1 MKAALQAPFPWF
13 GGKRKVSAEVWARFG
28 AVDNYVEPF
37 FGSGAVLLGRP
48 DPIGGNET
56 INDLD
61 GYVANFWR
69 AIQRE
74 PEGVAAWAD
83 NPVNELQG
91 GGGAAGS
98 GAFGQ
103 VSSLLGTIGIGGG
116 ALTAAGIVGTVSS
129 LASSALDAAD
139 NLTKLADKTGIT
151 IEGLQRLQA
160 VAEPSGNSLDQVSSA
175 VTQMQKRI
183 AEGADG
189 TSEALGAIGLSIDD
203 LRALSPD
210 EQFFAIAK
218 GIQSIKD
225 PAQQVK
231 IAMDLFGK
239 SGAEILPTLKADVD
253 SLKDSTIKM
262 SAESARSLDDLGDA
276 FARWKGNAVSSIGEV
291 IGQLLQLE
299 QASRGALSGGILTL
313 LTPGFGGRVVGNRIG
328 DRAGRAV
335 EQALSGPTNLPSIAQ
350 RTQDR
355 ALGPQPGAFA
365 LGVSATQAQVELER
379 GLADQLKRASAA
391 ATAAANADRDRARAL
406 RDAEK
411 ATEAMTIKTAS
422 LVAIT
427 ERRLRAGGVTLT
439 EQLDALPETPS
450 RRVGS
455 ALFGDLQAGRNPQL
469 AAASQ
474 SFGRGLSEVLRT
486 SLPQSILAAVQG
498 GGSVVS
504 AAGST
509 LGSFLT
515 SEKGIGKTLTSGL
528 TKALGDG
535 LGGAAAA
542 LLPGI
547 GSLLGPLLGA
557 IANRLKEAFGGPSQ
571 QELAGRDAQAAFQR

>member
-239 SGAEILPTLKADVD
+239 SGAEILPTL
-253 SLKDSTIKM
+253 LST
-262 SAESARSLDDLGDA
+262 SAL
-276 FARWKGNAVSSIGEV
+276 
-291 IGQLLQLE
+291 
-299 QASRGALSGGILTL
+299 
-313 LTPGFGGRVVGNRIG
+313 
-328 DRAGRAV
+328 
-335 EQALSGPTNLPSIAQ
+335 
-350 RTQDR
+350 
-355 ALGPQPGAFA
+355 
-365 LGVSATQAQVELER
+365 
-379 GLADQLKRASAA
+379 AA
-391 ATAAANADRDRARAL
+391 ATA
-406 RDAEK
+406 RDA
-411 ATEAMTIKTAS
+411 ART
-422 LVAIT
+422 
-427 ERRLRAGGVTLT
+427 
-439 EQLDALPETPS
+439 
-450 RRVGS
+450 
-455 ALFGDLQAGRNPQL
+455 AGRR
-469 AAASQ
+469 S
-474 SFGRGLSEVLRT
+474 R
-486 SLPQSILAAVQG
+486 
-498 GGSVVS
+498 
-504 AAGST
+504 
-509 LGSFLT
+509 
-515 SEKGIGKTLTSGL
+515 
-528 TKALGDG
+528 
-535 LGGAAAA
+535 
-542 LLPGI
+542 
-547 GSLLGPLLGA
+547 
-557 IANRLKEAFGGPSQ
+557 
-571 QELAGRDAQAAFQR
+571 FQRSQDCGLVGVGDCLLDWLRVLFR